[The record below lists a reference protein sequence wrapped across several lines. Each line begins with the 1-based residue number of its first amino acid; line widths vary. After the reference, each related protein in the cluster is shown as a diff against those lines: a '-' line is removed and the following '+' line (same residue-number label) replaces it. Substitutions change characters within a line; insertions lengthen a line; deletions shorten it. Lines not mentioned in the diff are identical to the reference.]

1 MSGQA
6 PSRPLRV
13 AVVGATGIAG
23 QQFLAALESHPWFTL
38 KRLAASERSAGKTY
52 AAAITDSASGA
63 TRWYCEKPCSKAF
76 LGLNVERADQLI
88 LDDIDLVFTALESDA
103 AKEVEPLYAKK
114 VPVVST
120 ASAFRYEED
129 VPIFLPGVNP
139 DHAKLIEKQRKAR
152 GFQGFITP
160 GPNCTTV
167 GLALSLKPLFD
178 AFGVQNVL
186 MTSMQ
191 AVSGAGRSPGVLA
204 LDIID
209 NIVPYIPKEEEK
221 VEKETRKILG
231 ALKDGAIQPANFRVS
246 ATCTRV
252 NVIEAHTECVNV
264 SLGKAASLEEV
275 KQVWRQSYEEL
286 RGMKLPTCP
295 QELLH
300 YTEEPFRPQPR
311 LDRDRE
317 GGMTTTLGRLRED
330 SVLPH
335 GIKYVLLS
343 HNTKMGAAK
352 GAILTAEWLIVKGA
366 INAGNR

>member
-23 QQFLAALESHPWFTL
+23 QQFLAALDGHPWFTL
-38 KRLAASERSAGKTY
+38 KRVAASERSAGKPFGEALKDPAT
-52 AAAITDSASGA
+52 GA
-63 TRWYCEKPCSKAF
+63 TRWYGEEPCPEAF
-76 LGLNVERADQLI
+76 LKLNVELAEKLV
-88 LDDIDLVFTALESDA
+88 LDDLDLVFTALESDA
-103 AKEVEPLYAKK
+103 AKVVEPLYAKK
-114 VPVVST
+114 LPVVST

-129 VPIFLPGVNP
+129 VPIFLPGINP
-139 DHAKLIEKQRKAR
+139 DHAKLIERQRKER
-152 GFQGFITP
+152 GFKGFVTP

-167 GLALSLKPLFD
+167 GLAISLKPLFD
-178 AFGVQNVL
+178 AFGVQAVL
-186 MTSMQ
+186 MTSLQ

-204 LDIID
+204 LDITD
-209 NIVPYIPKEEEK
+209 NLVPYIPKEEEK

-231 ALKDGAIQPANFRVS
+231 ALKGGAIEPAGFRVS

-252 NVIEAHTECVNV
+252 NVLESHTECVSV
-264 SLGKAASLEEV
+264 ALGRKASLDEV
-275 KQVWRQSYEEL
+275 KAVWRQSYEEL
-286 RGMKLPTCP
+286 RGSGLPTAP
-295 QELLH
+295 REMIH

-317 GGMTTTLGRLRED
+317 GGMTTTIGRLRED
-330 SVLPH
+330 AVLAN

-352 GAILTAEWLIVKGA
+352 GAILTAEWLIAKGA
-366 INAGNR
+366 IQA